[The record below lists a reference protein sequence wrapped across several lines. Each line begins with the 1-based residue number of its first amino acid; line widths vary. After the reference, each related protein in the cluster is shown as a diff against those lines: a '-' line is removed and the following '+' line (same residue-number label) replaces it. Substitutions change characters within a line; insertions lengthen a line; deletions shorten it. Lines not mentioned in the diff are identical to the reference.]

1 MAIVVGLTILSQPWR
16 DLKLKSIDIVQELLD
31 GFEDFIKIKE
41 AIKKVGSLVVLGDFN
56 DILSNEERIA
66 ARVKFTS
73 SKDFP
78 NCLATCQ
85 LEDVKYGEN
94 FFTWSNKQQGKDR
107 IYLKINRIL
116 ANQAWID
123 EFPNAEALLLNERT
137 IDHSPGLLKN
147 IRGTL
152 MYQVV
157 SKLKGLKGIFKE
169 INHKDDERV
178 YGEQV
183 AYAFLNYYQSLLGTR
198 LENRLQVN
206 VDIMLQGPL
215 VTKQQADFLLSDYTL
230 DEVNKVFFDIL
241 GLKAPEPDGYGS
253 YFLEDNWKLVGD
265 DISLAILSF
274 LHFGQMLKEI
284 NNMVLTLVPKC
295 KCPNIVGECRP
306 IVCCLNPN
314 PSKSAIYCSGMDD
327 GMVQRVLRA
336 FGFTK
341 SQLPFKYLGIPICAK
356 TISGIECSILVEK
369 MIARIRSWSSRN
381 SSYVGRTTLIGSVL
395 VAINSYW
402 SQIMV
407 LIKKSSMQ

>member
-41 AIKKVGSLVVLGDFN
+41 AIK
-56 DILSNEERIA
+56 
-66 ARVKFTS
+66 
-73 SKDFP
+73 
-78 NCLATCQ
+78 
-85 LEDVKYGEN
+85 
-94 FFTWSNKQQGKDR
+94 
-107 IYLKINRIL
+107 
-116 ANQAWID
+116 
-123 EFPNAEALLLNERT
+123 
-137 IDHSPGLLKN
+137 KN

-381 SSYVGRTTLIGSVL
+381 SSYQFVVPSCGKIKAFT
-395 VAINSYW
+395 
-402 SQIMV
+402 MV
-407 LIKKSSMQ
+407 QDQFPGTMFVNPRVREA